1 MDEVPD
7 AFLCTFLLLSYLIGA
22 FGSVQINRH
31 LKKSNFRDRPINTLI
46 SIDELIQFGLITFTS
61 ANIFVIVLL
70 DFTPVQFFA
79 NNFAMDVDEGV
90 IITSI
95 IESILKVAWLI
106 VVDISYFYFGQKGLL
121 SIGDTSKSH

>member
-1 MDEVPD
+1 
-7 AFLCTFLLLSYLIGA
+7 
-22 FGSVQINRH
+22 
-31 LKKSNFRDRPINTLI
+31 
-46 SIDELIQFGLITFTS
+46 
-61 ANIFVIVLL
+61 
-70 DFTPVQFFA
+70 
-79 NNFAMDVDEGV
+79 MDVDEGV